1 MKSPKMPAPPPP
13 PPAPVIQMAA
23 TQEAEADLR
32 KKQRPSRGT
41 TLSRL
46 AMEVPLG
53 TGTAAPK
60 TLLGS

>member
-13 PPAPVIQMAA
+13 PPAPVIRMIPA
-23 TQEAEADLR
+23 QEAEADLR
-32 KKQRPSRGT
+32 KKQRSSRGT

-53 TGTAAPK
+53 TGTAVGK